1 MDANQA
7 DLQQSVNAMVLQM
20 LQNQVR
26 KSCIPKCLP
35 DGKYV
40 DVLGK
45 NEKIC
50 FAKCMDRM
58 FEAYSVVTKASA
70 EMAQN
75 LQSQLDQQE
84 ARLE

>member
-1 MDANQA
+1 MSNSQA

-26 KSCIPKCLP
+26 KTCMTKCFP
-35 DGKYV
+35 DNKFV
-40 DVLGK
+40 DALGK

-58 FEAYSVVTKASA
+58 FEAYSVVSKASA

-75 LQSQLDQQE
+75 LQSQLDQEQSQ
-84 ARLE
+84 

>member
-1 MDANQA
+1 MGQTQE
-7 DLQQSVNAMVLQM
+7 DLQQSLNAMVLQM

-26 KSCIPKCLP
+26 KTCLVKCFP

-40 DVLGK
+40 DALGK

-70 EMAQN
+70 EIAQN
-75 LQSQLDQQE
+75 MQSQLDQEQNDSN
-84 ARLE
+84 

>member
-1 MDANQA
+1 MEGSQA

-26 KSCIPKCLP
+26 KTCTPKCLP

-58 FEAYSVVTKASA
+58 FEAYSVVTKAST

-75 LQSQLDQQE
+75 LQSQLDQE
-84 ARLE
+84 NSE